1 MSSPNKNQLTIAE
14 SVHEQIICQ
23 QANLL
28 AKMKSVA
35 VVQKQEQEDQRV
47 REEDALHVIEAEEGV
62 QVVEARAMKM
72 ADKKAK
78 QRLGS

>member
-1 MSSPNKNQLTIAE
+1 M
-14 SVHEQIICQ
+14 
-23 QANLL
+23 
-28 AKMKSVA
+28 
-35 VVQKQEQEDQRV
+35 
-47 REEDALHVIEAEEGV
+47 REEDALHVMAAEEGV